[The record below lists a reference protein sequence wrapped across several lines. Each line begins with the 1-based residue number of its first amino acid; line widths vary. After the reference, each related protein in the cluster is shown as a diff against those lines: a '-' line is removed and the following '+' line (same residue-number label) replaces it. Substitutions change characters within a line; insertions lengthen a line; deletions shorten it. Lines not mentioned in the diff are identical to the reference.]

1 MKALTLIA
9 AACAAA
15 VVAEPEHIK
24 PRALFTIET
33 APGQTVQI
41 TEEERWELSSVSQS
55 GLLALLGLTGTEW
68 RLWQSFLRYHWIQRR
83 GQGCQSIST
92 IPIKVQI

>member
-41 TEEERWELSSVSQS
+41 TEEERWELSSVSQ
-55 GLLALLGLTGTEW
+55 
-68 RLWQSFLRYHWIQRR
+68 
-83 GQGCQSIST
+83 
-92 IPIKVQI
+92 